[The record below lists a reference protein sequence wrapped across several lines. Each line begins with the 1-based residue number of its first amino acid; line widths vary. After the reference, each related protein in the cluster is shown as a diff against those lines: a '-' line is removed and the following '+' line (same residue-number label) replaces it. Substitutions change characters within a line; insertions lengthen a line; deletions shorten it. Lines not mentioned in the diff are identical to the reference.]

1 MASNNSTDARLVKN
15 NLRSMIG
22 YRYESDHDFY
32 EQLKK
37 AIGYTGATYDG
48 VCERLIELMDDYAL
62 ERTCHNHRHRGIRNR
77 HGSGREPHAGAE
89 QRLHREPREL
99 EAAQAWN
106 TRGGVGLRG
115 DF

>member
-48 VCERLIELMDDYAL
+48 VCERLIELMDDYAH
-62 ERTCHNHRHRGIRNR
+62 CDRHRGIRNR

-89 QRLHREPREL
+89 QRLL
-99 EAAQAWN
+99 EAYPATWESWQEADRKCQS
-106 TRGGVGLRG
+106 TS
-115 DF
+115 